1 MKRTLSTYWF
11 ANMCL
16 TLADVMYI
24 MIITTHIY
32 LFTKSATIAALFPL
46 LKIITNV
53 IANTSTVLL
62 TNRFPSSSLLITLQ
76 MIKTTFLIVL
86 TVLFPILS
94 SNIFAL
100 LTFVT
105 IISLCEGWSRP
116 LLYTII
122 PRLTEEDQ
130 LAKVNSIFTSSS
142 QIIQATAYT
151 FTSIIVIM
159 IGAPLT
165 MMMNNV
171 CMILSCIALLI
182 VVRTLQ
188 TNQAEEEQSAKR
200 NTLKKSWSLLFRHPS
215 LRTVTIMDMIE
226 SLAGTI
232 WIGAVTMAFVTTA
245 LQKGAEWWGY
255 INTSYY
261 IGTILGGLLA
271 WRFSTYIQ
279 NNLIRSMAFGS
290 LLFSILTFLYGINSN
305 SFLALLLCVFMG
317 PAYQFRDIAQTTILQ
332 TNVTPALLSNV
343 YAAHSTLISTM
354 SGISMLCVGIIA
366 DVFGART
373 VYIVAAILILL
384 SASLS
389 FTILKQQN
397 KQSDVSL

>member
-1 MKRTLSTYWF
+1 MKRTLFTYWF
-11 ANMCL
+11 ANMCF

-32 LFTKSATIAALFPL
+32 IVTKSATIAALFPL
-46 LKIITNV
+46 LKIITTL
-53 IANTSTVLL
+53 IANTSAPLL
-62 TNRFPSSSLLITLQ
+62 TNRFPTFSLLVILQILKTL
-76 MIKTTFLIVL
+76 FLIGF
-86 TVLFPILS
+86 TVLFPFLS
-94 SNIFAL
+94 ANIFAL
-100 LTFVT
+100 LTFVI
-105 IISLCEGWSRP
+105 IISLYEGWSRP

-122 PRLTEEDQ
+122 PHLTEENK

-142 QIIQATAYT
+142 QIVQAAAYS
-151 FTSIIVIM
+151 FTSIIVVT
-159 IGAPLT
+159 IGATST
-165 MMMNNV
+165 MMINNV
-171 CMILSCIALLI
+171 CMILSCTALYT
-182 VVRTLQ
+182 VSRSVQ
-188 TNQAEEEQSAKR
+188 TKQLTAERSTKS
-200 NTLKKSWSLLFRHPS
+200 NTLKQGWSLLFQHPS

-232 WIGAVTMAFVTTA
+232 WIGAVTIAFVTTA

-305 SFLALLLCVFMG
+305 GFIALLLCILMG

-332 TNVTPALLSNV
+332 TSVAPSRLSNV
-343 YAAHSTLISTM
+343 YAAHNTLVSTV
-354 SGISMLCVGIIA
+354 SGISMLCVGLITDI
-366 DVFGART
+366 FGART

-389 FTILKQQN
+389 FTLLKQNN
-397 KQSDVSL
+397 KQSDVFL

>member
-1 MKRTLSTYWF
+1 MNRTLSTYWF
-11 ANMCL
+11 ANMCIS
-16 TLADVMYI
+16 LADVMYI

-46 LKIITNV
+46 LKIIMNV
-53 IANTSTVLL
+53 FANMSVSSL
-62 TNRFPSSSLLITLQ
+62 TNRFPSSTLLIRLQ
-76 MIKTTFLIVL
+76 LIKTTFLITL

-94 SNIFAL
+94 PNIFTL
-100 LTFVT
+100 FIFVA

-122 PRLTEEDQ
+122 PRLAEENQ

-142 QIIQATAYT
+142 QIVQAAAYT

-159 IGAPLT
+159 ISVPFT
-165 MMMNNV
+165 MMINNV
-171 CMILSCIALLI
+171 CMILSCIALFI
-182 VVRTLQ
+182 VTRKLQ
-188 TNQAEEEQSAKR
+188 TGEEQSIKT
-200 NTLKKSWSLLFRHPS
+200 NTLKKSWSLLFQHPS
-215 LRTVTIMDMIE
+215 LRMVTIMDMIE

-232 WIGAVTMAFVTTA
+232 WIGAVTMAFVTTV

-290 LLFSILTFLYGINSN
+290 LLFSILTFLYGINS
-305 SFLALLLCVFMG
+305 SGFIALLLCVFMG
-317 PAYQFRDIAQTTILQ
+317 PAYQFRDIAQTTVLQ
-332 TNVTPALLSNV
+332 TSVAPSLLSNV
-343 YAAHSTLISTM
+343 YAAHHTLVSAM
-354 SGISMLCVGIIA
+354 SGISMLGVGMIA
-366 DVFGART
+366 DLFGART
-373 VYIVAAILILL
+373 VYIVASILILL
-384 SASLS
+384 SATLS
-389 FTILKQQN
+389 FTLLKQQN
-397 KQSDVSL
+397 KENGVSL

>member
-1 MKRTLSTYWF
+1 MNRTLSTYWF
-11 ANMCL
+11 ANMCVA
-16 TLADVMYI
+16 LADVMYI

-46 LKIITNV
+46 LKIIMNV
-53 IANTSTVLL
+53 FANMSVSSL
-62 TNRFPSSSLLITLQ
+62 TNRFPSSTLLIRLQ
-76 MIKTTFLIVL
+76 LIKTTFLIAL
-86 TVLFPILS
+86 TILFPILS
-94 SNIFAL
+94 PHIFTL
-100 LTFVT
+100 FIFVA

-122 PRLTEEDQ
+122 PRLAEENQ

-142 QIIQATAYT
+142 QIVQAAAYT

-159 IGAPLT
+159 ISAPFT
-165 MMMNNV
+165 MIINNV
-171 CMILSCIALLI
+171 CMILSCITLFI
-182 VVRTLQ
+182 VTRNLQ
-188 TNQAEEEQSAKR
+188 TEQTSEEQSIKT
-200 NTLKKSWSLLFRHPS
+200 NTLKKSWSLLFQHPS

-232 WIGAVTMAFVTTA
+232 WIGAVTMAFVTTV

-290 LLFSILTFLYGINSN
+290 LLFSILTFLYGINS
-305 SFLALLLCVFMG
+305 SGFIALLLCIFMG
-317 PAYQFRDIAQTTILQ
+317 PAYQFRDIAQTTVLQ
-332 TNVTPALLSNV
+332 TSVAPSLLSNV
-343 YAAHSTLISTM
+343 YAAHHTLVSAM
-354 SGISMLCVGIIA
+354 SGISMLCVGMIA
-366 DVFGART
+366 DLFGART
-373 VYIVAAILILL
+373 VYIVASFLILL
-384 SASLS
+384 SATLS
-389 FTILKQQN
+389 FTLLKQQN
-397 KQSDVSL
+397 KENGVSL